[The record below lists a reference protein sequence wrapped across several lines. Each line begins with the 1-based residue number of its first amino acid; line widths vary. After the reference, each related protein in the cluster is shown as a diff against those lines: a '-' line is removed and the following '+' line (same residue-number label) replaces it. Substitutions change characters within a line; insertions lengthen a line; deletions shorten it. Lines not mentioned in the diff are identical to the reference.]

1 MSSCGTAAARW
12 NAVTACAKAVTGLR
26 LVKRTGHICTE
37 CGQLAGEPE
46 EERVKP
52 TGGHLVARPDDAAD
66 APEPTPIPDD
76 TLYPPVIDHNLRA
89 TPCRPVGDAVSCS
102 GCGGPDVP
110 PDADHCA
117 SCLEVVRAEVVRLLN
132 RPTCWFPRV
141 VVASC
146 GAVEGVELWLGFL
159 QGATGR
165 ELRAAQ
171 LELEALSAQEDDG

>member
-1 MSSCGTAAARW
+1 M
-12 NAVTACAKAVTGLR
+12 
-26 LVKRTGHICTE
+26 KRTVYICTE

-52 TGGHLVARPDDAAD
+52 AGGHLVARPDAAAD

-76 TLYPPVIDHNLRA
+76 TMYPPVIDHNLRA
-89 TPCRPVGDAVSCS
+89 TPRRPVGDAALCPE
-102 GCGGPDVP
+102 CGGRDVP
-110 PDADHCA
+110 LDADRCV
-117 SCLEVVRAEVVRLLN
+117 SCLEGVRAEVVRLLN
-132 RPTCWFPRV
+132 RPTSWFPRV
-141 VVASC
+141 VVAPC

-171 LELEALSAQEDDG
+171 LEEDDG